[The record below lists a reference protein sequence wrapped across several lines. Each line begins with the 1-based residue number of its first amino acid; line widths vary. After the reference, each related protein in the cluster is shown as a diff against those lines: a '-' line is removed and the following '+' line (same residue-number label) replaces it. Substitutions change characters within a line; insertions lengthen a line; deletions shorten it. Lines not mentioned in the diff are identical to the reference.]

1 MFRHRPSSIVT
12 AVALNEIGPA
22 LPQAMRLLY
31 ITTGPFY
38 IPQILSEDI
47 IIDGRELPKY
57 PKTRDQGAIL
67 SKNARVVRVLEGF
80 FSRRLSSHLTQHV
93 VQLNA
98 P

>member
-12 AVALNEIGPA
+12 AVALNEIGPV